1 MFWRTALDI
10 LQWWWNALA
19 MAIPDGIVVLILIV
33 QNDDY
38 CTVRYALLQS
48 LLLMFDLIDLPCVP
62 AQSFLNIYMIAS
74 EIRHRGPDMTS

>member
-1 MFWRTALDI
+1 MLANSICWRTALDI

-48 LLLMFDLIDLPCVP
+48 LFLMLDLIVLILCVP
-62 AQSFLNIYMIAS
+62 AQSFLNI
-74 EIRHRGPDMTS
+74 